1 MAKMI
6 NLIGQ
11 QFGELTVI
19 KRAPNKNNRV
29 MWMCKC
35 KCGNEIEVRGDQLR
49 GNITKSCGCLHKKTA
64 AITGKNN
71 FKDLTNKKFGKLTAL
86 KPIYNAEKKKYNWLC
101 KCDCGNN
108 VIVLGTSLT
117 SGNTQSCGCI
127 KSIGELNIQQLLN
140 QNNINYIFQSRISIN
155 NQLYIYDFAI
165 IENNKITKIIEFD
178 GLQHTGKISGWFNED
193 RWKQLEQS
201 DKIKNKYCLDNNIPL
216 YRIPYEYRDKIT
228 LELLTDEKFRVTE
241 EVDEAK
247 KVDSN

>member
-1 MAKMI
+1 M
-6 NLIGQ
+6 
-11 QFGELTVI
+11 
-19 KRAPNKNNRV
+19 
-29 MWMCKC
+29 
-35 KCGNEIEVRGDQLR
+35 
-49 GNITKSCGCLHKKTA
+49 
-64 AITGKNN
+64 
-71 FKDLTNKKFGKLTAL
+71 
-86 KPIYNAEKKKYNWLC
+86 
-101 KCDCGNN
+101 
-108 VIVLGTSLT
+108 
-117 SGNTQSCGCI
+117 
-127 KSIGELNIQQLLN
+127 
-140 QNNINYIFQSRISIN
+140 
-155 NQLYIYDFAI
+155 YIYDFAI